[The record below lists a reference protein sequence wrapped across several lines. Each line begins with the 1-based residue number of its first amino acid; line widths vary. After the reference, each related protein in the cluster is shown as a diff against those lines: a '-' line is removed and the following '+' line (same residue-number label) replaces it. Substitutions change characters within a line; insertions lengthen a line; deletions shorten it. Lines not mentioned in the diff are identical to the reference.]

1 MGAQPPVQGV
11 RITEHAS
18 PGARVFGGVRGRLA
32 PTHGH
37 RGPYGCPEKC
47 RRSTTRW
54 ILRVLVLG
62 DSVAAGSGD
71 ETGYGIAGRLRQEL
85 NSPTVEVANGGIPG
99 ARIHDVLRAM
109 RSRKDQVRKSDVIVL
124 SIGGNDLYG
133 SQTERAV
140 ALLSPDLRMNQ
151 VRRRIELGG

>member
-1 MGAQPPVQGV
+1 M
-11 RITEHAS
+11 R
-18 PGARVFGGVRGRLA
+18 RLA
-32 PTHGH
+32 LGFLAVSAVVSLRLMAIEAHTAARKNAAVLLRDG
-37 RGPYGCPEKC
+37 
-47 RRSTTRW
+47 